1 MASLTGK
8 SAARRP
14 PAKPARSAKA
24 PGGAR
29 ARRPRAGRLTLPVLL
44 VLTALVTV
52 VPFAAMVL
60 VAFAPAG
67 GRTFPDAFT
76 PTRFTLENF
85 QHVLSSSD
93 LPRWTLNSLVFS
105 LLSVVLI
112 LLFASMA
119 GYAFAKKRFPGR
131 DALFWALLA
140 TLMVPFQAT
149 LIPSYIL
156 VSKLGGVDTYWG
168 MIVPTLA
175 NAQAIFLMRQFI
187 VQLPDELFEAAELDG
202 ASEWR
207 IFVTIVLPLIRPAL
221 ATLGVFVFLWHWND
235 FLWPLVIG
243 QSGEMQTLTVGLA
256 TLQSENVPINQIM
269 AGASITVLPSLLI
282 FGLLQRYLTDSIAMT
297 GLKG

>member
-1 MASLTGK
+1 MAASRA
-8 SAARRP
+8 AART
-14 PAKPARSAKA
+14 
-24 PGGAR
+24 
-29 ARRPRAGRLTLPVLL
+29 GRLTLPVLL
-44 VLTALVTV
+44 VLTAIVTIT
-52 VPFAAMVL
+52 PFAAMVL
-60 VAFAPAG
+60 VAFAPQSG
-67 GRTFPDAFT
+67 QTFPDALIPDKITFA
-76 PTRFTLENF
+76 NF
-85 QHVLSSSD
+85 EHVLSSSD
-93 LPRWTLNSLVFS
+93 VPRWTLNSLIFS
-105 LLSVVLI
+105 FVSVVLI

-156 VSKLGGVDTYWG
+156 VSRLGGVDTYWG

-175 NAQAIFLMRQFI
+175 NVQAIFLMRQFI
-187 VQLPDELFEAAELDG
+187 VQLPDELFEAAEMDG

-207 IFVTIVLPLIRPAL
+207 IFTTIVLPLVRPAL

-269 AGASITVLPSLLI
+269 AGATITVVPSLLV

>member
-1 MASLTGK
+1 MASSRT
-8 SAARRP
+8 AART
-14 PAKPARSAKA
+14 
-24 PGGAR
+24 
-29 ARRPRAGRLTLPVLL
+29 GRLTLPVLL
-44 VLTALVTV
+44 VLTAIVTIT
-52 VPFAAMVL
+52 PFAAMVL
-60 VAFAPAG
+60 VAFAPESG
-67 GRTFPDAFT
+67 QTFPDALL
-76 PTRFTLENF
+76 PDRITLANF
-85 QHVLSSSD
+85 AHVLSSSD
-93 LPRWTLNSLVFS
+93 IPRWTLNSLVFS
-105 LLSVVLI
+105 FVSVVLI

-131 DALFWALLA
+131 DAVFWALLA

-156 VSKLGGVDTYWG
+156 VSRLGGVDTYWG

-175 NAQAIFLMRQFI
+175 NVQAIFLMRQFI
-187 VQLPDELFEAAELDG
+187 VQLPDELFEAAEMDG

-207 IFVTIVLPLIRPAL
+207 IFTTIVLPLVRPAL

-256 TLQSENVPINQIM
+256 TLQSENVPINQVM
-269 AGASITVLPSLLI
+269 AGATITVVPSLLV

>member
-1 MASLTGK
+1 MAASRT
-8 SAARRP
+8 AA
-14 PAKPARSAKA
+14 
-24 PGGAR
+24 
-29 ARRPRAGRLTLPVLL
+29 RAGRLTLPVLL
-44 VLTALVTV
+44 VLTAIVTIA
-52 VPFAAMVL
+52 PFAAMVL
-60 VAFAPAG
+60 VAFAPESG
-67 GRTFPDAFT
+67 QTFPDALL
-76 PTRFTLENF
+76 PDRLTLANF
-85 QHVLSSSD
+85 ERVLSGSD
-93 LPRWTLNSLVFS
+93 VLRWTFNSLVFS
-105 LLSVVLI
+105 FVSVVLV
-112 LLFASMA
+112 LLFAAMA

-131 DALFWALLA
+131 DAVFWALLA

-156 VSKLGGVDTYWG
+156 VSRLGGVDTYWG

-175 NAQAIFLMRQFI
+175 NVQAIFLMRQFI
-187 VQLPDELFEAAELDG
+187 VQLPDELFEAAEMDG

-207 IFVTIVLPLIRPAL
+207 IFTTIVLPLVRPAL

-256 TLQSENVPINQIM
+256 TLQSEDVPINQVM
-269 AGASITVLPSLLI
+269 AGATITVVPSLLV